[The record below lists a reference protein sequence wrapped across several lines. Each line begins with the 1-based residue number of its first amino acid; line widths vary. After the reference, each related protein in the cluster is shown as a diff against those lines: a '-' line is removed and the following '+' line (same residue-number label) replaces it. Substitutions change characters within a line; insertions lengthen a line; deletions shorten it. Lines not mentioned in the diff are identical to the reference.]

1 MKQKLFTLINNISFY
16 IKKLLPATYKNRY
29 QLFAFSKLTFWNR
42 FFIIILTA
50 IIWLCFLSIFSANI
64 LDRILNP
71 ISFATSKSLIVEIYP
86 TANKQQQKNRVE
98 LATNYLN
105 KNKYVKSYR
114 QVPKKEIIK
123 LINDFTGDFKA
134 RNLDLNVPSV
144 LVVNLT
150 ESSDDII
157 NEIRDSL
164 SQTIKDIYVDTE
176 KELIQR
182 LATPINAAKYFAIIV
197 PIIAVMLLFGILFLI
212 TSSIVFAN
220 KRIIKVLILLGIQTN
235 DLAIDFGKWIFEK
248 SLYTLIFVYSLVIVS
263 IIIAYLLNIHV
274 ALLAT
279 KNYILANLAF
289 IIAFPLLS
297 SYIGMRFV
305 KNIIEK
311 SIQD

>member
-1 MKQKLFTLINNISFY
+1 MKQKLLSFIHNIIFY
-16 IKKLLPATYKNRY
+16 IKKLLPIPYKNRY
-29 QLFAFSKLTFWNR
+29 QLFAFAKLTFWNR

-71 ISFATSKSLIVEIYP
+71 IAFATSKSLIVEIYP
-86 TANKQQQKNRVE
+86 TANKQQQQNRIE
-98 LATNYLN
+98 LVTNYLN
-105 KNKYVKSYR
+105 KNKYIKSYR

-123 LINDFTGDFKA
+123 LINDFTGDFKT
-134 RNLDLNVPSV
+134 RSLDLNVPSV

-150 ESSDDII
+150 DSSDDII

-197 PIIAVMLLFGILFLI
+197 PIIAFMILCGILFLI

-220 KRIIKVLILLGIQTN
+220 KQVIKVLILLGIQTS

-248 SLYTLIFVYSLVIVS
+248 SLYTLAFVYSLVIVS
-263 IIIAYLLNIHV
+263 IIIAYLLNINI

-279 KNYILANLAF
+279 KHYILANLVF
-289 IIAFPLLS
+289 IIIFPLFS
-297 SYIGMRFV
+297 SFLGMRFV
-305 KNIIEK
+305 RNIIEK
-311 SIQD
+311 SFQE